1 MKKTYVKLA
10 AAAALAA
17 IVATGQVAQADVQT
31 NVDLAKS
38 VPPTVVKNPAEV
50 LNAKFVD
57 ATKALNLA
65 TNGGNNDVRPA
76 PQAVKGLE
84 PAKRDLEAAQTA
96 LATAVEAE
104 TAANKVTDEA
114 SAARI
119 RVEQA
124 KVDAKKTDVT
134 NTEKAIVAEQDKI
147 TAAEAKLKELNLVTG
162 ITEAE
167 QKEQIGIQVAIIEGA
182 KTQIATLQTTLADQ
196 KQAVVDAEKALAQF
210 KADEAKKVATAKEAE
225 AKKVATAKEAVTKA
239 QTAVADWTEAVKV
252 LTAEVE
258 AIKLELIKNGLT
270 DAQLQA
276 LVAQAQAEL
285 KNIVNQAS
293 TNVYRLYNS
302 GLKVH
307 LYTTDSNEY
316 AVLGER
322 GWSQEGIAFKS
333 AKEGTPVYRLY
344 NEGLKVHLYT
354 TDANEYAVLATRGWR
369 QEGVAFNSVKDGV
382 PVYRLYNAGLKKHLY
397 TTDSNEYKVLAT
409 RGWKQEGV
417 AFYSAK

>member
-65 TNGGNNDVRPA
+65 TKGGTNDVT
-76 PQAVKGLE
+76 QTVKGLE
-84 PAKRDLEAAQTA
+84 PAKADLVAAQNA
-96 LATAVEAE
+96 LQTAVNAEKKANQQTDDDSKARINAE
-104 TAANKVTDEA
+104 TVKVTDA
-114 SAARI
+114 KAA
-119 RVEQA
+119 VKTTEQA
-124 KVDAKKTDVT
+124 IA
-134 NTEKAIVAEQDKI
+134 TEQAKI

-162 ITEAE
+162 ITEDE
-167 QKEQIGIQVAIIEGA
+167 KTSQINDQVAIINDA
-182 KTQIATLQTTLADQ
+182 KAQIATLQTTLADQ
-196 KQAVVDAEKALAQF
+196 KQAVVDKEAALAKFKAEEAEKVA
-210 KADEAKKVATAKEAE
+210 KAKAEEAAKVAAAQEK
-225 AKKVATAKEAVTKA
+225 VTKA
-239 QTAVADWTEAVKV
+239 QTAVAEWTEAVKV

-276 LVAQAQAEL
+276 LVAQAQAEV

>member
-65 TNGGNNDVRPA
+65 TKGGTNDVLK
-76 PQAVKGLE
+76 AVKGLE
-84 PAKRDLEAAQTA
+84 PAKADLVAAQNA
-96 LATAVEAE
+96 LQTAVNAEKKANQQTDDDSKARINAE
-104 TAANKVTDEA
+104 TVKVTDA
-114 SAARI
+114 KAA
-119 RVEQA
+119 VKTTEQA
-124 KVDAKKTDVT
+124 IA
-134 NTEKAIVAEQDKI
+134 TEQAKI

-162 ITEAE
+162 ITEDE
-167 QKEQIGIQVAIIEGA
+167 KTSQINDQVAIINNA
-182 KTQIATLQTTLADQ
+182 KAQIATLQTTLAGQ
-196 KQAVVDAEKALAQF
+196 KQAVVDKEAALAKFKAEEAEKVA
-210 KADEAKKVATAKEAE
+210 KAKAEEAAKVAAAQEK
-225 AKKVATAKEAVTKA
+225 VTKA
-239 QTAVADWTEAVKV
+239 QTAVAEWTEAVKV

-276 LVAQAQAEL
+276 LVAQAQAEV

>member
-65 TNGGNNDVRPA
+65 TKGGTNDVA
-76 PQAVKGLE
+76 QAVKGLE
-84 PAKRDLEAAQTA
+84 PAKADLKDAQTA
-96 LATAVEAE
+96 LAAAVKAE
-104 TAANKVTDEA
+104 TDTNKATDEA
-114 SAARI
+114 SADNIKA
-119 RVEQA
+119 EQA
-124 KVDAKKTDVT
+124 KVDAKKTAVT
-134 NTEKAIVAEQDKI
+134 ETEKAIVAEQDKI
-147 TAAEAKLKELNLVTG
+147 TEAEAKLKALNLVTG
-162 ITEAE
+162 ITEDA
-167 QKEQIGIQVAIIEGA
+167 KTAQINDQVAIIKGA
-182 KTQIATLQTTLADQ
+182 NAQIATLQTTLADQ

-276 LVAQAQAEL
+276 LVAQAQAEV

-344 NEGLKVHLYT
+344 NEELKVHLYT

>member
-50 LNAKFVD
+50 LNGKFVD

-65 TNGGNNDVRPA
+65 TKGGTNDVLK
-76 PQAVKGLE
+76 AVKGLE
-84 PAKRDLEAAQTA
+84 PAKADLVAAQNA
-96 LATAVEAE
+96 LQTAVNAEKKANQQTDDDSKARINAE
-104 TAANKVTDEA
+104 TVKVTDA
-114 SAARI
+114 KAA
-119 RVEQA
+119 VKTTEQA
-124 KVDAKKTDVT
+124 IA
-134 NTEKAIVAEQDKI
+134 TEQAKI

-162 ITEAE
+162 ITEDE
-167 QKEQIGIQVAIIEGA
+167 KTSQINAQVAIIEGA
-182 KTQIATLQTTLADQ
+182 KAQIATLQTTLADQ

-210 KADEAKKVATAKEAE
+210 KADE

-276 LVAQAQAEL
+276 LVAQAQAEV

>member
-65 TNGGNNDVRPA
+65 TKGGTNDVKPA
-76 PQAVKGLE
+76 QAVKGLE
-84 PAKRDLEAAQTA
+84 PAKADLKDAQTA
-96 LATAVEAE
+96 LEAAVNAEKKANQQTDDDSKARINAE
-104 TAANKVTDEA
+104 TVKVTDA
-114 SAARI
+114 KAA
-119 RVEQA
+119 VKTTEQA
-124 KVDAKKTDVT
+124 IA
-134 NTEKAIVAEQDKI
+134 TEQAKI

-162 ITEAE
+162 ITEDE
-167 QKEQIGIQVAIIEGA
+167 KTSQINDQVAIINDA
-182 KTQIATLQTTLADQ
+182 KAQIATLQTTLADQ
-196 KQAVVDAEKALAQF
+196 KQAVVDKEAALAKFKAEEAEKVA
-210 KADEAKKVATAKEAE
+210 KAKAEE

-239 QTAVADWTEAVKV
+239 QTEVADWTEAVKV

-276 LVAQAQAEL
+276 LVAQAQAEV

>member
-50 LNAKFVD
+50 LNGKFVD

-65 TNGGNNDVRPA
+65 TKGGTNDVLK
-76 PQAVKGLE
+76 AVKGLE
-84 PAKRDLEAAQTA
+84 PAKADLVAAQNA
-96 LATAVEAE
+96 LQTAVNAEKKANQQTDDDSKARINAE
-104 TAANKVTDEA
+104 TVKVTDA
-114 SAARI
+114 KAA
-119 RVEQA
+119 VKTTEQA
-124 KVDAKKTDVT
+124 IA
-134 NTEKAIVAEQDKI
+134 TEQAKI

-162 ITEAE
+162 ITEDE
-167 QKEQIGIQVAIIEGA
+167 KTSQINDQVAIINDA
-182 KTQIATLQTTLADQ
+182 KAQIATLQTTLADQ
-196 KQAVVDAEKALAQF
+196 KQAVVDKEAALAKFKAEEAEKVA
-210 KADEAKKVATAKEAE
+210 KAKAEEAAKVAAAQEK
-225 AKKVATAKEAVTKA
+225 VTKA
-239 QTAVADWTEAVKV
+239 QTAVAEWTEAVKV

-276 LVAQAQAEL
+276 LVAQAQAEV

-369 QEGVAFNSVKDGV
+369 QEGIAFNSVKDGV

>member
-57 ATKALNLA
+57 ATKALELA
-65 TNGGNNDVRPA
+65 TKGGPNKLT
-76 PQAVKGLE
+76 QAVKGLE
-84 PAKRDLEAAQTA
+84 PAKADLKDAQTA
-96 LATAVEAE
+96 LEVAVKAE
-104 TAANKVTDEA
+104 TAANKATDET
-114 SAARI
+114 SAKNI
-119 RVEQA
+119 KVEQD
-124 KVDAKKTDVT
+124 KVDAKKEAVT
-134 NTEKAIVAEQDKI
+134 VTEKDIVAEQDKI

-162 ITEAE
+162 IT
-167 QKEQIGIQVAIIEGA
+167 KEQQTKQIDEQVAIIKDANA
-182 KTQIATLQTTLADQ
+182 KIAILQTKLAEQ
-196 KQAVVDAEKALAQF
+196 KQAVVDEEKALAQF
-210 KADEAKKVATAKEAE
+210 KEAEAKKVATAKEVE

-276 LVAQAQAEL
+276 LVAQAQAEV

-316 AVLGER
+316 DVLGER

-344 NEGLKVHLYT
+344 NVELKVHLYT
-354 TDANEYAVLATRGWR
+354 TDANEYAVLGERGWS
-369 QEGVAFNSVKDGV
+369 QEGIAFNSVKDGV

>member
-65 TNGGNNDVRPA
+65 TKGGTNDEE
-76 PQAVKGLE
+76 QAVKGLE
-84 PAKRDLEAAQTA
+84 PAKADLKDAQTA
-96 LATAVEAE
+96 LEAAVKAE
-104 TAANKVTDEA
+104 TATNKATDEA
-114 SAARI
+114 SATSI
-119 RVEQA
+119 KVEQA
-124 KVDAKKTDVT
+124 KVDAEKKAVTD
-134 NTEKAIVAEQDKI
+134 TEKAIVAEQDKI
-147 TAAEAKLKELNLVTG
+147 TAAEAELKELKLVTG
-162 ITEAE
+162 ITEDEKTA
-167 QKEQIGIQVAIIEGA
+167 KIDFQVAIIKGA
-182 KTQIATLQTTLADQ
+182 KAQIATLQITLADQ

-276 LVAQAQAEL
+276 LVAQAQAEV

>member
-65 TNGGNNDVRPA
+65 TKGGTNDGA
-76 PQAVKGLE
+76 QAVKGLE
-84 PAKRDLEAAQTA
+84 PAKAALKDAQTA
-96 LATAVEAE
+96 LAAAVEAE
-104 TAANKVTDEA
+104 TATNKATDEA
-114 SAARI
+114 SAANI
-119 RVEQA
+119 KVEQA
-124 KVDAKKTDVT
+124 KVDAEKTAVT
-134 NTEKAIVAEQDKI
+134 ETEKAIVAEQDKI
-147 TAAEAKLKELNLVTG
+147 TEAEAKLKALNLVTG
-162 ITEAE
+162 ITEDA
-167 QKEQIGIQVAIIEGA
+167 KTAQIDVQVAIIKGA
-182 KTQIATLQTTLADQ
+182 NAQIATLQTKLANQ

-210 KADEAKKVATAKEAE
+210 KEAEAKKVATAKEAE

-276 LVAQAQAEL
+276 LVAQAQAEV

>member
-65 TNGGNNDVRPA
+65 TKGGTNDVA
-76 PQAVKGLE
+76 QAVKGLE
-84 PAKRDLEAAQTA
+84 PAKAALKDAQTA
-96 LATAVEAE
+96 LAAAVKAE
-104 TAANKVTDEA
+104 TATNKAADEA
-114 SAARI
+114 SAANI
-119 RVEQA
+119 KVEQA
-124 KVDAKKTDVT
+124 KVDAEKKAVTD
-134 NTEKAIVAEQDKI
+134 TEKAIVAEQDKI
-147 TAAEAKLKELNLVTG
+147 TAAEAKLKELNFVTG
-162 ITEAE
+162 ITEDEKTA
-167 QKEQIGIQVAIIEGA
+167 QIDFQVAIIKGA
-182 KTQIATLQTTLADQ
+182 NAQIATLQTTLADQ

-210 KADEAKKVATAKEAE
+210 KADEATAVARAKAAE

-270 DAQLQA
+270 DAQLKA
-276 LVAQAQAEL
+276 LVAQAQAQAEV
-285 KNIVNQAS
+285 KNNDNQAS

>member
-50 LNAKFVD
+50 LNGKFVD

-65 TNGGNNDVRPA
+65 TKGGTNDVLK
-76 PQAVKGLE
+76 AVKGLE
-84 PAKRDLEAAQTA
+84 PAKADLVAAQNA
-96 LATAVEAE
+96 LQTAVNAEKKANQQTDDDSKARINAE
-104 TAANKVTDEA
+104 TVKVTDA
-114 SAARI
+114 KAA
-119 RVEQA
+119 VKTTEQA
-124 KVDAKKTDVT
+124 IA
-134 NTEKAIVAEQDKI
+134 TEQAKI
-147 TAAEAKLKELNLVTG
+147 TAAEAKLKEWNLVTG
-162 ITEAE
+162 ITEDE
-167 QKEQIGIQVAIIEGA
+167 KTSQINDQVAIINDA
-182 KTQIATLQTTLADQ
+182 KAQIATLQTTLADQ
-196 KQAVVDAEKALAQF
+196 KQAVVDKEAALAKFKAEEAEKVA
-210 KADEAKKVATAKEAE
+210 KAKAEEAAKVAAAQEK
-225 AKKVATAKEAVTKA
+225 VTKA
-239 QTAVADWTEAVKV
+239 QTAVAEWTEAVKV

-276 LVAQAQAEL
+276 LVAQAQAEV

>member
-65 TNGGNNDVRPA
+65 TKGGTNDV

-84 PAKRDLEAAQTA
+84 PAKADLKDAQTA
-96 LATAVEAE
+96 LAAAVKAE
-104 TAANKVTDEA
+104 TDANKATDEA
-114 SAARI
+114 SAANI
-119 RVEQA
+119 KVEQA
-124 KVDAKKTDVT
+124 KVDAEKKAVTD
-134 NTEKAIVAEQDKI
+134 TEKAIVAEQDKI

-162 ITEAE
+162 ITEDEKTA
-167 QKEQIGIQVAIIEGA
+167 QIDFQVAIIKGA
-182 KTQIATLQTTLADQ
+182 NAQIATLQTTLADQ

-210 KADEAKKVATAKEAE
+210 KADE

-276 LVAQAQAEL
+276 LVAQAQAEV

-322 GWSQEGIAFKS
+322 GWSQEGI
-333 AKEGTPVYRLY
+333 
-344 NEGLKVHLYT
+344 
-354 TDANEYAVLATRGWR
+354 
-369 QEGVAFNSVKDGV
+369 AFNSVKDGV

>member
-50 LNAKFVD
+50 LNGKFVD

-65 TNGGNNDVRPA
+65 TKGGTNDVLK
-76 PQAVKGLE
+76 AVKGLE
-84 PAKRDLEAAQTA
+84 PAKADLVAAQNA
-96 LATAVEAE
+96 LQTAVNAEKKANQQTDDDSKARINAE
-104 TAANKVTDEA
+104 TVKVTDA
-114 SAARI
+114 KAA
-119 RVEQA
+119 VKTTEQA
-124 KVDAKKTDVT
+124 IA
-134 NTEKAIVAEQDKI
+134 TEQAKI

-162 ITEAE
+162 ITEDE
-167 QKEQIGIQVAIIEGA
+167 KTSQINDQVAIINDA
-182 KTQIATLQTTLADQ
+182 KAQIATLQTTLADQ
-196 KQAVVDAEKALAQF
+196 KQAVVDKEAALAKFKAEEAEKVA
-210 KADEAKKVATAKEAE
+210 KAKAEEAAKVAAAQEK
-225 AKKVATAKEAVTKA
+225 VTKA
-239 QTAVADWTEAVKV
+239 QTAVAEWTEAVKV

-276 LVAQAQAEL
+276 LVAQAQAEV

>member
-50 LNAKFVD
+50 LNGKFVD

-65 TNGGNNDVRPA
+65 TKGGTNDVHK
-76 PQAVKGLE
+76 AVKGLE
-84 PAKRDLEAAQTA
+84 PAKADLVAAQNA
-96 LATAVEAE
+96 LQTAVNAEKKANQQTDADSKARINAE
-104 TAANKVTDEA
+104 TVKVTDA
-114 SAARI
+114 KAA
-119 RVEQA
+119 VKTTEQA
-124 KVDAKKTDVT
+124 IA
-134 NTEKAIVAEQDKI
+134 TEQAKI

-162 ITEAE
+162 ITEDE
-167 QKEQIGIQVAIIEGA
+167 KTSQINAQVAIINDA
-182 KTQIATLQTTLADQ
+182 NAQIATLQTTLADQ
-196 KQAVVDAEKALAQF
+196 KQAVVDEEAALAKFKAEEAEKVA
-210 KADEAKKVATAKEAE
+210 KAKAEEAAKVAAAQEK
-225 AKKVATAKEAVTKA
+225 VTKA
-239 QTAVADWTEAVKV
+239 QTAVAEWTEAVKV

-258 AIKLELIKNGLT
+258 AVKLELIKNGLT

-276 LVAQAQAEL
+276 LVAQAQAEV
-285 KNIVNQAS
+285 KDIVNQAS

-333 AKEGTPVYRLY
+333 ANEGTPVYRLY

>member
-50 LNAKFVD
+50 LNGKFVD

-65 TNGGNNDVRPA
+65 TKGGTNDVLK
-76 PQAVKGLE
+76 AVKGLE
-84 PAKRDLEAAQTA
+84 PAKADLVAAQNA
-96 LATAVEAE
+96 LQTAVNAEKKANQQTDDDSKARINAE
-104 TAANKVTDEA
+104 TVKVTDA
-114 SAARI
+114 KAA
-119 RVEQA
+119 VKTTEQA
-124 KVDAKKTDVT
+124 IA
-134 NTEKAIVAEQDKI
+134 TEQAKI

-162 ITEAE
+162 ITEDEKTA
-167 QKEQIGIQVAIIEGA
+167 QIDFQVAIIKGA
-182 KTQIATLQTTLADQ
+182 KAQIATLQTTLADQ

-276 LVAQAQAEL
+276 LVAQAQAEV

>member
-50 LNAKFVD
+50 LNGKFVD

-65 TNGGNNDVRPA
+65 TKGGTNDVLK
-76 PQAVKGLE
+76 AVKGLE
-84 PAKRDLEAAQTA
+84 PAKADLVAAQNA
-96 LATAVEAE
+96 LQTAVNAEKKANQQTDDDSKARINAE
-104 TAANKVTDEA
+104 TVKVTDA
-114 SAARI
+114 KAA
-119 RVEQA
+119 VKTTEQA
-124 KVDAKKTDVT
+124 IA
-134 NTEKAIVAEQDKI
+134 TEQAKI

-162 ITEAE
+162 ITEDE
-167 QKEQIGIQVAIIEGA
+167 KTSQINDQVAIINDA
-182 KTQIATLQTTLADQ
+182 KAQIATLQTSLADQ
-196 KQAVVDAEKALAQF
+196 KQAVVDKEAALAKFKAEEAEKVA
-210 KADEAKKVATAKEAE
+210 KAKAEEAAKVAAAQEK
-225 AKKVATAKEAVTKA
+225 VTKA
-239 QTAVADWTEAVKV
+239 QTAVAEWTEAVKV

-276 LVAQAQAEL
+276 LVAQAQAEV

>member
-65 TNGGNNDVRPA
+65 TKGGTNDV

-84 PAKRDLEAAQTA
+84 PAKADLKDAQTA
-96 LATAVEAE
+96 LAAAVKAE
-104 TAANKVTDEA
+104 TDTNKATDEA
-114 SAARI
+114 SADNIKA
-119 RVEQA
+119 EQA
-124 KVDAKKTDVT
+124 KVDAKKTAVT
-134 NTEKAIVAEQDKI
+134 ETEKAIVAEQDKI
-147 TAAEAKLKELNLVTG
+147 TEAEAKLKALNLVTG
-162 ITEAE
+162 ITEDA
-167 QKEQIGIQVAIIEGA
+167 KTAQINDQVAIIKGA
-182 KTQIATLQTTLADQ
+182 NAQIATLQTKLADQ

-276 LVAQAQAEL
+276 LVAQAQAEV

>member
-65 TNGGNNDVRPA
+65 TKGGTNDVA
-76 PQAVKGLE
+76 QAVKGLE
-84 PAKRDLEAAQTA
+84 PAKAALKDAQTA
-96 LATAVEAE
+96 LAAAVKAE
-104 TAANKVTDEA
+104 TATNKAADEA
-114 SAARI
+114 SAANI
-119 RVEQA
+119 KVEQA
-124 KVDAKKTDVT
+124 KVDAEKKAVTD
-134 NTEKAIVAEQDKI
+134 TEKAIVAEQDKI
-147 TAAEAKLKELNLVTG
+147 TAAEAELKELNLVTG
-162 ITEAE
+162 ITEDEKTA
-167 QKEQIGIQVAIIEGA
+167 QIDFQVAIIKGA
-182 KTQIATLQTTLADQ
+182 NAQIATLQTTLADQ

-276 LVAQAQAEL
+276 LVAQAQAEV

-316 AVLGER
+316 
-322 GWSQEGIAFKS
+322 
-333 AKEGTPVYRLY
+333 
-344 NEGLKVHLYT
+344 
-354 TDANEYAVLATRGWR
+354 
-369 QEGVAFNSVKDGV
+369 
-382 PVYRLYNAGLKKHLY
+382 
-397 TTDSNEYKVLAT
+397 KVLAT

>member
-38 VPPTVVKNPAEV
+38 VSPTVVKNPAEV
-50 LNAKFVD
+50 LNTKFVD

-65 TNGGNNDVRPA
+65 TKGGTNGVD
-76 PQAVKGLE
+76 QAVKGLE
-84 PAKRDLEAAQTA
+84 PAKAALKDAQTA
-96 LATAVEAE
+96 LAAAVKVE
-104 TAANKVTDEA
+104 TATNKATDEE
-114 SAARI
+114 SAAKI
-119 RVEQA
+119 KVEQD
-124 KVDAKKTDVT
+124 KVDAKKKAVTD
-134 NTEKAIVAEQDKI
+134 TEKAIVAEQDKI
-147 TAAEAKLKELNLVTG
+147 TAAEAKLKEWNFVTG
-162 ITEAE
+162 ITEDEKTA
-167 QKEQIGIQVAIIEGA
+167 QIAVQVEIIKGA
-182 KTQIATLQTTLADQ
+182 NAQIATHQTTLAVQ
-196 KQAVVDAEKALAQF
+196 KQAVVDAEKELAQF
-210 KADEAKKVATAKEAE
+210 KANEAKEVATAKEAE

-276 LVAQAQAEL
+276 LVAQAQAEV

>member
-50 LNAKFVD
+50 LNGKFVD

-65 TNGGNNDVRPA
+65 TKGGTNDVLK
-76 PQAVKGLE
+76 AVKGLE
-84 PAKRDLEAAQTA
+84 PAKADLVAAQNA
-96 LATAVEAE
+96 LQTAVNAEKKANQQTDADSKARINAE
-104 TAANKVTDEA
+104 TVKVTDA
-114 SAARI
+114 KAA
-119 RVEQA
+119 VKTTEQA
-124 KVDAKKTDVT
+124 IA
-134 NTEKAIVAEQDKI
+134 TEQAKI

-162 ITEAE
+162 ITEDE
-167 QKEQIGIQVAIIEGA
+167 KTSQINAQVAIINDA
-182 KTQIATLQTTLADQ
+182 NAQIATLQTTLADQ
-196 KQAVVDAEKALAQF
+196 KQAVVDEEAALAKFKAEEAEKVA
-210 KADEAKKVATAKEAE
+210 KAKAEEAAKVAAAQEK
-225 AKKVATAKEAVTKA
+225 VTKA
-239 QTAVADWTEAVKV
+239 QTAVAEWTEAVKV

-258 AIKLELIKNGLT
+258 AVKLELIKNGLT

-276 LVAQAQAEL
+276 LVAQAQAEV
-285 KNIVNQAS
+285 KDIVNQAS

-333 AKEGTPVYRLY
+333 ANEGTPVYRLY

>member
-65 TNGGNNDVRPA
+65 TKGGTNDVLK
-76 PQAVKGLE
+76 AVKGLE
-84 PAKRDLEAAQTA
+84 PAKADLVAAQNV
-96 LATAVEAE
+96 LQTAVNAEKKANQQTDDDSKARINAE
-104 TAANKVTDEA
+104 TVKVTDA
-114 SAARI
+114 KAA
-119 RVEQA
+119 VKTTEQA
-124 KVDAKKTDVT
+124 IA
-134 NTEKAIVAEQDKI
+134 TEQAKI

-162 ITEAE
+162 ITEDE
-167 QKEQIGIQVAIIEGA
+167 KTSQINDQVAIINDA
-182 KTQIATLQTTLADQ
+182 KAQIATLQTTLANQ
-196 KQAVVDAEKALAQF
+196 KQAVVDKEAALAKFKAEEAEKVA
-210 KADEAKKVATAKEAE
+210 KAKAEEAAKVAAAQEK
-225 AKKVATAKEAVTKA
+225 VTKA
-239 QTAVADWTEAVKV
+239 QTAVAEWTEAVKV

-276 LVAQAQAEL
+276 LVAQAQAEV

>member
-65 TNGGNNDVRPA
+65 TKGGTNDGK
-76 PQAVKGLE
+76 QAVKGLE
-84 PAKRDLEAAQTA
+84 PAKADLVAAQNA
-96 LATAVEAE
+96 LQTAVNAEKKANQQTDDDSKARINAE
-104 TAANKVTDEA
+104 TVKVTDA
-114 SAARI
+114 KAA
-119 RVEQA
+119 VKTTEQA
-124 KVDAKKTDVT
+124 IATKQA
-134 NTEKAIVAEQDKI
+134 KI

-162 ITEAE
+162 ITEDG
-167 QKEQIGIQVAIIEGA
+167 KTSQINDQVAIIDDA
-182 KTQIATLQTTLADQ
+182 KAQIATLQTTLADQ
-196 KQAVVDAEKALAQF
+196 KQAVVDKEAALAKFKAEEAEKVA
-210 KADEAKKVATAKEAE
+210 KAKAEEAAKVAAAQEK
-225 AKKVATAKEAVTKA
+225 VTKA
-239 QTAVADWTEAVKV
+239 QTAVAEWTEAVKV

-276 LVAQAQAEL
+276 LVAQAQAEV

-397 TTDSNEYKVLAT
+397 TTDSNEYKELAT

>member
-65 TNGGNNDVRPA
+65 TKGGTNDVHK
-76 PQAVKGLE
+76 AVKGLE
-84 PAKRDLEAAQTA
+84 PAKADLVAAQNA
-96 LATAVEAE
+96 LQTAVNAEKKANQQTDDDSKARINAE
-104 TAANKVTDEA
+104 TVKVTDA
-114 SAARI
+114 KAA
-119 RVEQA
+119 VKTTEQA
-124 KVDAKKTDVT
+124 IA
-134 NTEKAIVAEQDKI
+134 TEQAKI

-162 ITEAE
+162 ITEDE
-167 QKEQIGIQVAIIEGA
+167 KTSQINDQVAIINDA
-182 KTQIATLQTTLADQ
+182 KAQIATLQTTLADQ
-196 KQAVVDAEKALAQF
+196 KQAVVDKEAALAKF
-210 KADEAKKVATAKEAE
+210 KAEEAAKVAAAQEK
-225 AKKVATAKEAVTKA
+225 VTKA
-239 QTAVADWTEAVKV
+239 QTAVAEWTEAVKV

-276 LVAQAQAEL
+276 LVAQAQAEV

>member
-50 LNAKFVD
+50 LNAKFVN
-57 ATKALNLA
+57 AQKALSLA
-65 TNGGNNDVRPA
+65 TNGGINGESA
-76 PQAVKGLE
+76 PVQGLK
-84 PAKRDLEAAQTA
+84 PAQTA
-96 LATAVEAE
+96 LKNAQTALETAVKAE
-104 TAANKVTDEA
+104 TAANKATDEA
-114 SAARI
+114 SAASI
-119 RVEQA
+119 KVEQA
-124 KVDAKKTDVT
+124 KVDAAKQAVTD
-134 NTEKAIVAEQDKI
+134 TEKAIVAEQDKI
-147 TAAEAKLKELNLVTG
+147 VAAEARLKELNLVTG
-162 ITEAE
+162 LTEA
-167 QKEQIGIQVAIIEGA
+167 A
-182 KTQIATLQTTLADQ
+182 KSAEIATQTGISADANAQITALNTTLTTQ
-196 KQAVVDAEKALAQF
+196 KAAVVDAEAALAQF
-210 KADEAKKVATAKEAE
+210 KADEATAVAKAKAVE

-239 QTAVADWTEAVKV
+239 QAAVADWTEAVKV

-276 LVAQAQAEL
+276 LVAQAQAEI
-285 KNIVNQAS
+285 KDIVNQAS
-293 TNVYRLYNS
+293 TSVYRLYNS

-307 LYTTDSNEY
+307 LYTTDANEY
-316 AVLGER
+316 AVLAER
-322 GWSQEGIAFKS
+322 GWSQEGVAFKS

-354 TDANEYAVLATRGWR
+354 TDANEYAVLAGRGWS
-369 QEGVAFNSVKDGV
+369 QEGVAFNSVKEGT

-397 TTDSNEYKVLAT
+397 TTDANEYKVLAT
-409 RGWKQEGV
+409 RGWTQEGV

>member
-65 TNGGNNDVRPA
+65 TKGGTNDVA
-76 PQAVKGLE
+76 QAVKGLE
-84 PAKRDLEAAQTA
+84 PAKAALKDAQTA
-96 LATAVEAE
+96 LAAAVKAE
-104 TAANKVTDEA
+104 TATNKAADEA
-114 SAARI
+114 SAANI
-119 RVEQA
+119 KVEQA
-124 KVDAKKTDVT
+124 KVDAEKKAVTD
-134 NTEKAIVAEQDKI
+134 TEKAIVAEQDKI
-147 TAAEAKLKELNLVTG
+147 TAAEAELKELNLVTG
-162 ITEAE
+162 ITEDEKTA
-167 QKEQIGIQVAIIEGA
+167 QIDFQVAIIKGA
-182 KTQIATLQTTLADQ
+182 NAQIATLQTTLADQ

-270 DAQLQA
+270 DAQLKA
-276 LVAQAQAEL
+276 LVAQAQAQAEV
-285 KNIVNQAS
+285 KNNDNQAS

>member
-50 LNAKFVD
+50 LNGKFVD

-65 TNGGNNDVRPA
+65 TKGGTNDVLK
-76 PQAVKGLE
+76 AVKGLE
-84 PAKRDLEAAQTA
+84 PAKADLVAAQNV
-96 LATAVEAE
+96 LQTAVNAEKKANQQTDDDSKARINAE
-104 TAANKVTDEA
+104 TVKVTDA
-114 SAARI
+114 KAA
-119 RVEQA
+119 VKTTEQA
-124 KVDAKKTDVT
+124 IA
-134 NTEKAIVAEQDKI
+134 TEQAKI

-162 ITEAE
+162 ITEDE
-167 QKEQIGIQVAIIEGA
+167 KTSQINDQVAIINDA
-182 KTQIATLQTTLADQ
+182 KAQIATLQTTLADQ
-196 KQAVVDAEKALAQF
+196 KQAVVDKEAALAKFKAEEAEKVA
-210 KADEAKKVATAKEAE
+210 KAKAEEAAKVAAAQEK
-225 AKKVATAKEAVTKA
+225 VTKA
-239 QTAVADWTEAVKV
+239 QTAVAEWTEAVKV

-276 LVAQAQAEL
+276 LVAQAQAEV